1 MVDPFVSQNL
11 INRWSLARV
20 VVQNF
25 SHDVPCIISDGH
37 VLWEV
42 VRVHT
47 DPLVSG
53 LDVGSLKR
61 RLADN
66 ERVDDNS

>member
-1 MVDPFVSQNL
+1 MVDPFVSHNF
-11 INRWSLARV
+11 INGWSFAGI

-25 SHDVPCIISDGH
+25 SHDVPCIICDGH

-53 LDVGSLKR
+53 LDVGSLER
-61 RLADN
+61 WLADN